1 MGSSP
6 TRSTFAGIA
15 QLVEHLPSKQ
25 RVAGSSPV
33 SRSIQHMKNNTT
45 NFLVSNFAYNI
56 YNKYID
62 YRGSG
67 AKRSLLENKYGV
79 THSLIIGK
87 LAPMII
93 VSYYYIFR
101 YNIIYNNIL
110 REKTG
115 SNPVAVTR
123 SCCRRANRIDRGFG
137 TKPYDLWNRRSSARY
152 GEIVHLGRAAQMAD
166 GHWTVNPA
174 HRNAGGSNPSSP
186 TTNDIVMVEGKSTTE
201 NSTKSHRGQLRL
213 FLNLKSPGNP
223 LALSIPK
230 LTWKQQ
236 PARSRNCLL
245 SRSFAYCELRSE
257 LSVSA

>member
-1 MGSSP
+1 MIHIILYSSNSDDNDDNNRFGNIFGKHEINNRY
-6 TRSTFAGIA
+6 TSHLLLTSTADIHSPINCLLRFNKGKI
-15 QLVEHLPSKQ
+15 
-25 RVAGSSPV
+25 AGSIPA
-33 SRSIQHMKNNTT
+33 TAT
-45 NFLVSNFAYNI
+45 NE
-56 YNKYID
+56 
-62 YRGSG
+62 G
-67 AKRSLLENKYGV
+67 
-79 THSLIIGK
+79 
-87 LAPMII
+87 
-93 VSYYYIFR
+93 
-101 YNIIYNNIL
+101 
-110 REKTG
+110 
-115 SNPVAVTR
+115 
-123 SCCRRANRIDRGFG
+123 CRRANRMDRGFG
-137 TKPYDLWNRRSSARY
+137 TKPYTIIIVDLWNRMSSARY

-236 PARSRNCLL
+236 PARSRDCLL